1 MSETK
6 PTTAGEQKADVKET
20 PATTSEVNAPKPPAD
35 IIRGRMPALIVF
47 MIKFN
52 EPAATVA
59 ALAAK
64 YKTTVGKVSD
74 VQKDRNF
81 QYITKDFAPTSAM
94 VEDAKKFAE
103 NLPDSKVIIEE
114 INKITIAT
122 DEQVKAYEALKKTLR
137 PGRKAAE
144 TPAPTAT
151 PEATPAAPTA
161 GKMPDLSGIT
171 QKK

>member
-1 MSETK
+1 MPETK
-6 PTTAGEQKADVKET
+6 STTPGEQKAVPET
-20 PATTSEVNAPKPPAD
+20 KATGEVATKAPAD
-35 IIRGRMPALIVF
+35 IIRGRMPALIVY

-59 ALAAK
+59 ALATK

-81 QYITKDFAPTSAM
+81 QYITKDFAPTAAM

-114 INKITIAT
+114 ISKIKIAT
-122 DEQVKAYEALKKTLR
+122 EEQVKAYEALKKTLR

-151 PEATPAAPTA
+151 PEATLAAPTA

-171 QKK
+171 KKK